1 MIGPERVL
9 GKLAPG
15 REEVYNSGYYYNSNG
30 DVKNVAD
37 SKPTLNGK
45 TRDDA
50 WDLVTR
56 HVANEG
62 LRKHMLCVEAA
73 MREYAR
79 FYGGDEEYWGTLG
92 LIHDWDWEIHPT
104 ADEHPTKGAQMLLEM
119 GWPDEFVRSIL
130 SHATYTGVPRT
141 ELQDRA
147 LFACDELSGLIVATA
162 LVKPSRSLAEVDLRS
177 VTKKMKD
184 KSFARNVNRE
194 DIVQGAQELDRPLEA
209 HIEFVIQA
217 LQRISADI
225 GL

>member
-1 MIGPERVL
+1 
-9 GKLAPG
+9 LADP
-15 REEVYNSGYYYNSNG
+15 
-30 DVKNVAD
+30 
-37 SKPTLNGK
+37 KPTLNGK
-45 TRDDA
+45 TRDEA
-50 WDLVTR
+50 WTLVTK
-56 HVANEG
+56 HVSNDG

-79 FYGGDEEYWGTLG
+79 HYGGDEEYWGTLG

-162 LVKPSRSLAEVDLRS
+162 LVKPNRSLAEVDARS